1 MRESTLKREIFM
13 LGLSP
18 RHKGF
23 HYICAALIDLMNDEE
38 HRDASLSLKRLAEVR
53 HLDSKR
59 AECCMRY
66 AIRYAW
72 DVSGGRIRE
81 LFPDSALPPTPIE
94 FMHAMQWRLEE
105 EML

>member
-1 MRESTLKREIFM
+1 MKESMLKKEIFM

-23 HYICAALIDLMNDEE
+23 HYITAALMDLMNEE
-38 HRDASLSLKRLAEVR
+38 DHRDANFSFKYVAREKHV
-53 HLDSKR
+53 DPKR

-81 LFPDSALPPTPIE
+81 LFPDSNVPPTPVE

-105 EML
+105 ESL